1 MPTFAS
7 IADLLASPFELD
19 FPCQYASLGRIRT
32 SEISFQS
39 DEHETESRT
48 IYSVYPSLIECVL
61 RNLASPYSKYRDL
74 QALYVPT
81 ISDFIDIDK
90 IDIDKDTLTR
100 LEGKVI
106 EAAQRLRAKPL
117 SMSLTM
123 NALQFVWAFVPVK
136 QDPSRVP
143 SSSSTSSRTSS
154 EFWDHCEEPTIFFS
168 PILDILLRK
177 CSSWEERCHVLAQG
191 IIVCCIELG
200 RLFPRFIY
208 GNDSRRI
215 PESYKLQWSSRVEG
229 CIGEGGEWVEEQIT
243 GGTHFSILNGF
254 EYTEHSASVQ
264 PNQPHGFRISGQTLR
279 SGHNKEVVIEDERV
293 SEFLRYFLKEDENAM
308 IAIPLLPNSRWSDYL
323 DYSVPLHS
331 KRYRELYPQAGTI
344 LDRTPRTPPFSPQ
357 NQSPPLSLSQT
368 LQELLPNSPFPRD
381 DLGSPFSLSSSRLSL
396 STPTMPARSQ
406 NGSDKGI
413 TVPFPSSY
421 YMEGIRVAQAA
432 RAARLK
438 REAEAEALVQSA
450 SDQQVI
456 GDE

>member
-19 FPCQYASLGRIRT
+19 FPSQYASLGRIRT

-39 DEHETESRT
+39 DEHETESRI

-81 ISDFIDIDK
+81 ISNY
-90 IDIDKDTLTR
+90 IDIDKDTLAR

-143 SSSSTSSRTSS
+143 SSSSTSSGTSS

-177 CSSWEERCHVLAQG
+177 CFSWEERCHVLVQG

-200 RLFPRFIY
+200 HLFPRFVC
-208 GNDSRRI
+208 GFHLS
-215 PESYKLQWSSRVEG
+215 
-229 CIGEGGEWVEEQIT
+229 IT
-243 GGTHFSILNGF
+243 GFTTPFHLDLW
-254 EYTEHSASVQ
+254 ERRSAD
-264 PNQPHGFRISGQTLR
+264 T
-279 SGHNKEVVIEDERV
+279 
-293 SEFLRYFLKEDENAM
+293 
-308 IAIPLLPNSRWSDYL
+308 
-323 DYSVPLHS
+323 
-331 KRYRELYPQAGTI
+331 
-344 LDRTPRTPPFSPQ
+344 
-357 NQSPPLSLSQT
+357 
-368 LQELLPNSPFPRD
+368 
-381 DLGSPFSLSSSRLSL
+381 
-396 STPTMPARSQ
+396 
-406 NGSDKGI
+406 
-413 TVPFPSSY
+413 
-421 YMEGIRVAQAA
+421 
-432 RAARLK
+432 
-438 REAEAEALVQSA
+438 
-450 SDQQVI
+450 
-456 GDE
+456 

>member
-19 FPCQYASLGRIRT
+19 FPSQYASLGRIRT

-39 DEHETESRT
+39 DEHETESRI

-81 ISDFIDIDK
+81 ISNY
-90 IDIDKDTLTR
+90 IDIDKDTLAR

-143 SSSSTSSRTSS
+143 SSSSTSSGTSS

-177 CSSWEERCHVLAQG
+177 CFSWEERCHVLVQG

-200 RLFPRFIY
+200 HLFPRFIY
-208 GNDSRRI
+208 GNDARRI
-215 PESYKLQWSSRVEG
+215 PESYKLQWSSRLYG

-243 GGTHFSILNGF
+243 GGTHFSILNSI
-254 EYTEHSASVQ
+254 ENTSHSASVQ

-293 SEFLRYFLKEDENAM
+293 SAFLRYFLKADENDM
-308 IAIPLLPNSRWSDYL
+308 IVIPLLPNSRWSDYL
-323 DYSVPLHS
+323 DHSVPLHS
-331 KRYRELYPQAGTI
+331 KRYRALYPKAGTI
-344 LDRTPRTPPFSPQ
+344 LDLAPRTPPPFPQ

-368 LQELLPNSPFPRD
+368 LQELLPKSPLPRD
-381 DLGSPFSLSSSRLSL
+381 DLGSPFSLSTSRLSL

-413 TVPFPSSY
+413 TVSFPSSY

-432 RAARLK
+432 RLK
-438 REAEAEALVQSA
+438 REAEAEALAQSA
-450 SDQQVI
+450 SNKQIISDK
-456 GDE
+456 

>member
-19 FPCQYASLGRIRT
+19 FPSQYASLGRIRT

-48 IYSVYPSLIECVL
+48 IYSVYPSLIE
-61 RNLASPYSKYRDL
+61 DL
-74 QALYVPT
+74 QALYVST
-81 ISDFIDIDK
+81 ISDF

-106 EAAQRLRAKPL
+106 EAAQRLRARPL

-143 SSSSTSSRTSS
+143 SSSSTSSGNA
-154 EFWDHCEEPTIFFS
+154 
-168 PILDILLRK
+168 LLGKNVAMSLR
-177 CSSWEERCHVLAQG
+177 R
-191 IIVCCIELG
+191 
-200 RLFPRFIY
+200 IY

-215 PESYKLQWSSRVEG
+215 PESHKLQWSSRVDG
-229 CIGEGGEWVEEQIT
+229 CIGEGGKWVEEQIT
-243 GGTHFSILNGF
+243 GGTNFSILN

-264 PNQPHGFRISGQTLR
+264 PNQPHGFRISGHTLR

-293 SEFLRYFLKEDENAM
+293 SEFLRYFLKEDENTM
-308 IAIPLLPNSRWSDYL
+308 IPIPLLPNSRWSDYL

-331 KRYRELYPQAGTI
+331 K
-344 LDRTPRTPPFSPQ
+344 
-357 NQSPPLSLSQT
+357 
-368 LQELLPNSPFPRD
+368 
-381 DLGSPFSLSSSRLSL
+381 RLSL

-432 RAARLK
+432 QAARLK

-450 SDQQVI
+450 SDKQVI